1 MKSKLIQLVAML
13 SLLVAGG
20 AAMAQEIQERTIRF
34 GHLNNTDHPTS
45 TGVKKFAELVAA
57 KSGGKIKVQEFAA
70 SQLGNELQ
78 QQSAMQGGV
87 QEMLVASTTSLAGI
101 VKEFGLF
108 DFPFLFSNARQADA
122 MVDGPLGKMIS
133 DKLAEKGVVVLGFFD
148 LGFRNVTNSKRP
160 ITKAEDLEGL
170 KLRVIPNPVF
180 LETFKT
186 FKANPMPMP
195 FAELYGALESK
206 AVDGQENP
214 YSVILSSKFYEVNK
228 FVSGT
233 NHVYATN
240 PIQISKRFWDKLSPA
255 EHKLLQDAAIEAQ
268 NYQRVVSREVGRQ
281 GPDRTQG
288 QGHGV
293 QRHRTRRAGPH
304 ACRSQAHPRQVRRFL
319 RAGRGEL
326 VQERAGARLQAL
338 IFFAG
343 GRLIRTAGHRAAVL
357 LPSLKRGGLGRWLC
371 CFLASLI
378 TRTVLVP
385 RHCSAVAGKCI
396 ALLTL

>member
-1 MKSKLIQLVAML
+1 MKSKLIRLTAMF
-13 SLLVAGG
+13 SLLAAGG
-20 AAMAQEIQERTIRF
+20 AALAQDIQERTIRF
-34 GHLNNTDHPTS
+34 GHLNNADHPTS
-45 TGVKKFAELVAA
+45 AGVKKFAELVAA
-57 KSGGKIKVQEFAA
+57 KSGGKITVKEYPS

-78 QQSAMQGGV
+78 QQAALQGGV

-133 DKLAEKGVVVLGFFD
+133 GKLAEKGVVVLGFFD
-148 LGFRNVTNSKRP
+148 LGFRNVTNGKRP

-186 FKANPMPMP
+186 FKANPIPMP

-228 FVSGT
+228 YVSAT

-240 PIQISKRFWDKLSPA
+240 PVQVSKRFWDKLSPV
-255 EHKLLQDAAIEAQ
+255 EQKLLQEAAIEAQ
-268 NYQRVVSREVGRQ
+268 NYQRVVSREAASKAV
-281 GPDRTQG
+281 
-288 QGHGV
+288 
-293 QRHRTRRAGPH
+293 
-304 ACRSQAHPRQVRRFL
+304 
-319 RAGRGEL
+319 GEL
-326 VQERAGARLQAL
+326 KAKGMIYNDIAPAEIARMRAEVRPVYDKFAASYDPAVMSLFKSELERVSKL
-338 IFFAG
+338 
-343 GRLIRTAGHRAAVL
+343 
-357 LPSLKRGGLGRWLC
+357 
-371 CFLASLI
+371 
-378 TRTVLVP
+378 
-385 RHCSAVAGKCI
+385 
-396 ALLTL
+396 